1 MGQSDKKRRASIGFL
16 FWIAF
21 ILLVIVIFL
30 ANRSNIEQVVENT
43 GIVEVLR
50 DRVGS
55 DEAPAGEGSE
65 GADGEG
71 DPLVLFD
78 SDPQPSEPVQET
90 RDSGGGP
97 GPESGR
103 DVAPED
109 PLPAAGE
116 SEDDNSTD
124 PGRQDRAPEAEPA
137 AANEGTRVTTTQERR
152 PQQREPSPDPARP
165 NRLSANLYFI
175 KVADNGRTYP
185 QKVVRPVY
193 YASSPLTET
202 INELLAGPSSS
213 ELENGLLNLI
223 PNGSRLLSAAVRDGV
238 AYLNF
243 NQEFR
248 FNSLGAEGTVGQL
261 MQIIY
266 SSTEFPTV
274 ERVQFLIEGE
284 QLDYLGGDGIFVGE
298 PLGRDAFS

>member
-43 GIVEVLR
+43 GIVDVIR

-55 DEAPAGEGSE
+55 DDDP
-65 GADGEG
+65 GADEG
-71 DPLVLFD
+71 DESQPEEEPLVLFD
-78 SDPQPSEPVQET
+78 TDPEPSEREAQE
-90 RDSGGGP
+90 
-97 GPESGR
+97 PESEQSSPSQNDTPR
-103 DVAPED
+103 ED
-109 PLPAAGE
+109 Q
-116 SEDDNSTD
+116 
-124 PGRQDRAPEAEPA
+124 RPEAREEQPEASEPA
-137 AANEGTRVTTTQERR
+137 PTPAPDEGETAPAQEDTRVTTTRETR

-223 PNGSRLLSAAVRDGV
+223 PQGSRLLSAAVRDGV

-274 ERVQFLIEGE
+274 QRVQFLIEGE

>member
-43 GIVEVLR
+43 GIVDVIR
-50 DRVGS
+50 DRVS
-55 DEAPAGEGSE
+55 TNDEPAGEDSTNEEPDSE
-65 GADGEG
+65 
-71 DPLVLFD
+71 PLVLFD
-78 SDPQPSEPVQET
+78 SDPEPPAREPAPVET
-90 RDSGGGP
+90 TEDTP
-97 GPESGR
+97 A
-103 DVAPED
+103 APETND
-109 PLPAAGE
+109 PEAPQPRVTE
-116 SEDDNSTD
+116 PE
-124 PGRQDRAPEAEPA
+124 PEPAPETPA
-137 AANEGTRVTTTQERR
+137 TRVTPTRPEIR
-152 PQQREPSPDPARP
+152 PQQREPSPDPTRP

-223 PNGSRLLSAAVRDGV
+223 PQGSRLLSAAVRDGV

-248 FNSLGAEGTVGQL
+248 FNNLGAEGTVGQL

-274 ERVQFLIEGE
+274 QRVQFLIEGE